1 MSQHATALF
10 VDRHST
16 RAAVEQ
22 LALAGFA
29 RDSISVAMSQATHE
43 RQFGES
49 GRRPSG
55 VRPRSVWH
63 DGLLGALVS
72 SLTTVVSPGEEPLRV
87 GGPLAPRIV
96 LAGAL
101 SRALV
106 ALGLG
111 ESDARAVRA
120 GLRDGYIVVGVQTEG
135 DRANLAARLLELAG
149 GFALQAA

>member
-1 MSQHATALF
+1 MPQHATALF
-10 VDRHST
+10 ADRHST

-22 LALAGFA
+22 LAQAGFA
-29 RDSISVAMSQATHE
+29 RDSISVAMSQATHD

-49 GRRPSG
+49 GRPSG
-55 VRPRSVWH
+55 VRTRSVWR

-72 SLTTVVSPGEEPLRV
+72 SLTTVVSPGEGPLRV

-101 SRALV
+101 SRALL
-106 ALGLG
+106 ALGLR
-111 ESDARAVRA
+111 ESDARAVGA

-149 GFALQAA
+149 GVAPQAA